1 MGSRREF
8 PFNFVNSFAT
18 SPLNES
24 FKNVLEKDSQLDDRK
39 KISMRDNFD
48 AICEATTV
56 GRSSERVNRAMILV
70 KASSVS
76 HSSPLDCTG
85 FVSFNVRHTIPSILN
100 LLSPLIQRYYIQGWS
115 ESCGLRERERDKRDS
130 RGEQWE
136 REEWNLLKS
145 PVPHVRPIETI

>member
-1 MGSRREF
+1 MGSRRDF

-70 KASSVS
+70 KASVIRLRRL
-76 HSSPLDCTG
+76 HG
-85 FVSFNVRHTIPSILN
+85 FRF
-100 LLSPLIQRYYIQGWS
+100 IQRKAYDSFHFEFVIAAYPKILYPRM
-115 ESCGLRERERDKRDS
+115 ERKLRAKRERER
-130 RGEQWE
+130 
-136 REEWNLLKS
+136 
-145 PVPHVRPIETI
+145 